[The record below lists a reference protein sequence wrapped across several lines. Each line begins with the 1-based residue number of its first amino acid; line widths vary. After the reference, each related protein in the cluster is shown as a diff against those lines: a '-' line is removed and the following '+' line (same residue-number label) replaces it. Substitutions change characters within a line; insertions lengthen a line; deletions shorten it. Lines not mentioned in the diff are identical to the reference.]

1 MIVVTYKLYANK
13 IHVKNLVYN
22 CYFDNLVKVK
32 KKKRKTKKL
41 ETKNILIDEKL

>member
-32 KKKRKTKKL
+32 KKKKKKKK
-41 ETKNILIDEKL
+41 KNYKQKIF